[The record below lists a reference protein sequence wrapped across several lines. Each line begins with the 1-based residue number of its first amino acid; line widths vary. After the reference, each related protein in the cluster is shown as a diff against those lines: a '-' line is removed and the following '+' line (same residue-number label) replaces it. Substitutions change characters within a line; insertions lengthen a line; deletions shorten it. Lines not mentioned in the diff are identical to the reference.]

1 MSQGHYVCKSPEF
14 PMQTTD
20 SGDFFYKDAK
30 SRGKVPGVVH
40 IGHRRD
46 WLDSIRE

>member
-1 MSQGHYVCKSPEF
+1 
-14 PMQTTD
+14 MQTTD

-40 IGHRRD
+40 IGHRRG